1 MSEKLTSGEM
11 TSLERISTALQY
23 KKPDRVPVAPLFCG
37 ASHRVLGI
45 SYDTWS
51 RNAEL
56 ATKSLLA
63 SHEIIGFD
71 AFVTLVDL
79 SVEAADFGQEVIFPK
94 HSTAYPNYN
103 NFLIHTADD
112 YARVKY
118 VDPLKSPRMKSVIDI
133 CGGLAKARGH
143 DTGVIGFIYG
153 PLGVLSQMRGHENLF
168 KDLIRRP
175 DRVLHAVD
183 TITDSLVEFAA
194 AQIRAGAHSVCIDPL
209 YSSASILKKE
219 TWERFEGPFCKRIA
233 DAIRD
238 AGGLVTMH
246 NCGNGVYFDA
256 IIKWLD
262 PVAIS
267 HAHPAYGCT
276 TWEEHAAVWGNKVVS
291 MGYSDPATTGLEMTP
306 DEIIED
312 CRKQIETFSGANGG
326 FILSTG
332 CEFPPNG
339 NLLSAIAMV
348 RAGRIHGVYSQEHNP
363 VF

>member
-1 MSEKLTSGEM
+1 MANAHNNEEM

-45 SYDTWS
+45 TYDTWS
-51 RNAEL
+51 LDAEL

-63 SHEIIGFD
+63 AHEIIGFD

-79 SVEAADFGQEVIFPK
+79 SVEAYDFGQAVIFPK
-94 HSTAYPNYN
+94 NSTGYPDYN
-103 NFLIHTADD
+103 NLFIRNGDD
-112 YARVKY
+112 YLKVKY
-118 VDPLKSPRMKSVIDI
+118 VDPLQSKRMKSVIDI

-153 PLGVLSQMRGHENLF
+153 PLGVLSQMRGHEDLF
-168 KDLIRRP
+168 KDLIRHP
-175 DRVLHAVD
+175 DRVLEAVE
-183 TITDSLVEFAA
+183 TITVTLVEYATE
-194 AQIRAGAHSVCIDPL
+194 QIRAGAHSVCIDPL
-209 YSSASILKKE
+209 YSSASVLKKE
-219 TWERFEGPFCKRIA
+219 TWERFEGPFCRRIA

-256 IIKWLD
+256 ILKWIN

-267 HAHPAYGCT
+267 HAYPAYGCK

-291 MGYSDPATTGLEMTP
+291 MGHSDPAATGMEMTP
-306 DEIIED
+306 EEIIED
-312 CRKQIETFSGANGG
+312 CRVQIETFKDCDGG

-339 NLLSAIAMV
+339 NLLSAIAMIK
-348 RAGRIHGVYSQEHNP
+348 AGKIHGVYS
-363 VF
+363 

>member
-1 MSEKLTSGEM
+1 MAEKHKTEEM

-23 KKPDRVPVAPLFCG
+23 QKPDRVPVAPLFCG

-45 SYDTWS
+45 TYDTWS
-51 RNAEL
+51 QNAEL

-63 SHEIIGFD
+63 AHEIIGFD

-94 HSTAYPNYN
+94 NSTGYPDFN
-103 NFLIHTADD
+103 NFLLKNADD
-112 YARVKY
+112 YAKVKY
-118 VDPLKSPRMKSVIDI
+118 VDPRKSKRMKSVIDI
-133 CGGLAKARGH
+133 CGGLAQARGH

-153 PLGVLSQMRGHENLF
+153 PLGVLSQMRGHEDLF

-175 DRVLHAVD
+175 DRVLEAVN
-183 TITDSLVEFAA
+183 TITDSLVEFAT
-194 AQIRAGAHSVCIDPL
+194 AQIQAGAHSVCIDPL

-219 TWERFEGPFCKRIA
+219 TWERFEGPFCQRIA

-256 IIKWLD
+256 IIKWLN

-267 HAHPAYGCT
+267 HAHPAYGCKS
-276 TWEEHAAVWGNKVVS
+276 WEEHAAVWGNKVVS

-306 DEIIED
+306 EEIIED
-312 CRKQIETFSGANGG
+312 CRTQIETFSGCNGG

-339 NLLSAIAMV
+339 NLLSAIAMIK
-348 RAGRIHGVYSQEHNP
+348 AGKIHGVYR
-363 VF
+363 